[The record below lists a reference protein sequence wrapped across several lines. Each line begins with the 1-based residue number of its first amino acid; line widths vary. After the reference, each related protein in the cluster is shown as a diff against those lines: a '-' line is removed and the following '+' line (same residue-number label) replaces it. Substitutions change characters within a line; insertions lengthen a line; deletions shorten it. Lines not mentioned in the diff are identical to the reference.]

1 MQRLLDVVAQI
12 EGARVVACDG
22 QRVLDAVAAVVLPV
36 ARAYDGLHSAVF
48 CGSGHMETMNDMSQ
62 VEMFSLGGTQVE
74 MFSLG
79 GDTSGNVQSGGDT
92 SGR

>member
-12 EGARVVACDG
+12 EGARVVAGDG

-62 VEMFSLGGTQVE
+62 VEMFSLGG
-74 MFSLG
+74 
-79 GDTSGNVQSGGDT
+79 GGDT

>member
-12 EGARVVACDG
+12 EGARVVAGDG

-48 CGSGHMETMNDMSQ
+48 CGSGHMENMNDMSQ
-62 VEMFSLGGTQVE
+62 VEMFSLGGGHKWKCSVWGGHKWKVE
-74 MFSLG
+74 
-79 GDTSGNVQSGGDT
+79 GD
-92 SGR
+92 